1 MEKKFLSILCFLL
14 LISAHH
20 LYASHIR
27 AGEITVERISNQT
40 LTYRF
45 TFVGY
50 RDTESVIL
58 FDVGEFNFGD
68 GTAPVSIIALD
79 ESPEVTDLG
88 DNVERVIY
96 QFDYTYESPQSYIV
110 SFQQANRNDNVLTMA
125 DSYNTPFYVETQF
138 SISPF
143 IMLNR
148 SPVLLVPPID
158 KAATGVVF
166 IHNPGAFDPDGDSLA
181 YKMVVNKQ
189 AVDLPVGG
197 FKPLNDPSNY
207 SPMFSRRCGVTNTDP
222 ATVTMDSITGDLIWD
237 APGNLGEYNTA
248 FIIEEWR
255 KIDGEYFR
263 IGYITRDMQII
274 VSDADNCP
282 PELLLPQDT
291 CVVAGSLLESVIRAD
306 DPDGHDVLMES
317 FGGVYEVPSPASYS
331 PFPPIFQP
339 VIAEMAF
346 QWQTTGSHVRERPYE
361 VQFKARDNPPLGP
374 SLTDIQSWNIT
385 VVGPAPENLIA
396 AVQPGRN
403 INLSWDPYVFSGQ
416 ADRMQVWRREGSYG
430 FTPDNCQTGIPEGG
444 GYELVEEVNIN
455 NASFSD
461 DNGGEGF
468 AAGAT
473 YCYRLVAVWPLPG
486 GGESYASEE
495 ACVTLAI
502 DVPVLTNVSVE
513 QTSAEA
519 GEVYVRWTSPLEIDP
534 AQFPPPYTYELLRGT
549 SFGGGELT
557 SLTTTTD
564 TVFTDTGLNTEGTP
578 YYYVVRLYD
587 GNGQEAGDSPPASSV
602 WLEASSLLGA
612 IELSWSAEVPWNNN
626 VQGYPYHRIY
636 RTDGSG
642 GSLELID
649 SVNVNL
655 SGFFYRD
662 EGQYNGVAL
671 SDTREYC
678 YFVETSGSYGNPL
691 LMEPLLNKSQVA
703 CAQPND
709 TVPPCAPPGLGF
721 ELGGLEDCQDFFAER
736 GGGGCN
742 INEFSNTLRWSVDAA
757 SGCDG
762 DIRTYRVY
770 YSRTGEEG
778 SFEVVSPDNLSDTVF
793 VHGGLP
799 SFAGCYK
806 VTAVDRSGNESA
818 FTETVCRENCPSY
831 VLPNIITPNGDG
843 KNDVF
848 RPFDCPQFVLSVSFR
863 VYNRWGKEVYSY
875 QSDGGENSIYI
886 NWEGRDSSGSELS
899 SGVYYYVA
907 DVTFD
912 VLEPAGAQQALKG
925 WVHVVR

>member
-1 MEKKFLSILCFLL
+1 
-14 LISAHH
+14 
-20 LYASHIR
+20 
-27 AGEITVERISNQT
+27 
-40 LTYRF
+40 
-45 TFVGY
+45 
-50 RDTESVIL
+50 
-58 FDVGEFNFGD
+58 
-68 GTAPVSIIALD
+68 
-79 ESPEVTDLG
+79 
-88 DNVERVIY
+88 
-96 QFDYTYESPQSYIV
+96 
-110 SFQQANRNDNVLTMA
+110 
-125 DSYNTPFYVETQF
+125 
-138 SISPF
+138 
-143 IMLNR
+143 
-148 SPVLLVPPID
+148 
-158 KAATGVVF
+158 
-166 IHNPGAFDPDGDSLA
+166 
-181 YKMVVNKQ
+181 
-189 AVDLPVGG
+189 
-197 FKPLNDPSNY
+197 
-207 SPMFSRRCGVTNTDP
+207 
-222 ATVTMDSITGDLIWD
+222 
-237 APGNLGEYNTA
+237 
-248 FIIEEWR
+248 
-255 KIDGEYFR
+255 
-263 IGYITRDMQII
+263 
-274 VSDADNCP
+274 
-282 PELLLPQDT
+282 
-291 CVVAGSLLESVIRAD
+291 
-306 DPDGHDVLMES
+306 
-317 FGGVYEVPSPASYS
+317 
-331 PFPPIFQP
+331 
-339 VIAEMAF
+339 
-346 QWQTTGSHVRERPYE
+346 
-361 VQFKARDNPPLGP
+361 
-374 SLTDIQSWNIT
+374 
-385 VVGPAPENLIA
+385 
-396 AVQPGRN
+396 
-403 INLSWDPYVFSGQ
+403 
-416 ADRMQVWRREGSYG
+416 
-430 FTPDNCQTGIPEGG
+430 
-444 GYELVEEVNIN
+444 
-455 NASFSD
+455 
-461 DNGGEGF
+461 
-468 AAGAT
+468 
-473 YCYRLVAVWPLPG
+473 
-486 GGESYASEE
+486 
-495 ACVTLAI
+495 VTLAI

-549 SFGGGELT
+549 GFGGGELT

-642 GSLELID
+642 GPLELID

-721 ELGGLEDCQDFFAER
+721 ELGGLEDCQDFFAE
-736 GGGGCN
+736 
-742 INEFSNTLRWSVDAA
+742 LRWSVDAA